1 MPLWF
6 MKVGARWGPN
16 SGFHF
21 IFWRTSSSHCVICPF
36 PNTLFLLFF
45 FSEPPR
51 PSARLLPTAYPYS
64 HKMNIH
70 PSLFLHNFAQV
81 SVSKTPHLIPSSWTV
96 FSKAPYSSLH
106 QEFLQ
111 GASLV
116 VQWLRLQAPSA
127 GVLASIPGCRT
138 GSHMLQLR
146 VQAPQLRPGIAK

>member
-6 MKVGARWGPN
+6 TKVGARWGPN

-21 IFWRTSSSHCVICPF
+21 IFWRTSSCHCVMCPF
-36 PNTLFLLFF
+36 PSTLFLLFF

-51 PSARLLPTAYPYS
+51 PSARLLPTPTL
-64 HKMNIH
+64 IH
-70 PSLFLHNFAQV
+70 IRWISIPLFLHNFAQV
-81 SVSKTPHLIPSSWTV
+81 SVSKTPHLIPSCWTV
-96 FSKAPYSSLH
+96 FSKVPYSSLH

-146 VQAPQLRPGIAK
+146 VQGPQLRPGAAK